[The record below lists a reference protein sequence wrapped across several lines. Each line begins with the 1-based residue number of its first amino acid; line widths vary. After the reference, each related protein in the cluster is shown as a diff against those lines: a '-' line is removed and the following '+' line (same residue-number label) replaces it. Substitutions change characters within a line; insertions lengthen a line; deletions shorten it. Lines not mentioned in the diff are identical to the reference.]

1 MQTGHHFLP
10 EFRHATLPTYF
21 VSYVFPLLLA
31 GYGVYRISYWVSR
44 HGWNFAQLPQAGY
57 EFTLML
63 FVFALQVILD
73 GLFFITAWSGKH
85 PDVGHRLANM
95 TLGVLCSAVV
105 IAFDVALQIATF

>member
-31 GYGVYRISYWVSR
+31 GYEVYRIGYWVSR

-73 GLFFITAWSGKH
+73 GLFFITAWAGKH
-85 PDVGHRLANM
+85 PDVEHRLANM
-95 TLGVLCSAVV
+95 ALGVLCSALV
-105 IAFDVALQIATF
+105 IAFDVVLQIATF